1 MNNNKIAVIGAGKW
15 GKNIIRTLHSMNAID
30 SVTEL
35 SPELRQSVNELYPS
49 IKLYDSISE
58 MLATTNCPVILAT
71 PVATHFTLAK
81 QLLEI
86 GRDALIEK
94 PMAMNQPEC
103 CELNRV
109 AKDNGCVLMVG
120 HLLIYQSAIKFI
132 KDYIDDN
139 KLGKLH
145 SIYQVRRN
153 LGTIRTQE
161 NALYSLGVH
170 DIAVLDYL
178 VGELPVTIKSVAQSI
193 INPGVEDDVQ
203 VHMIF
208 ENGLQTHLHNSWL
221 WPVKERYL
229 MVSGEK
235 GMLKFDEIDQA
246 VTLYEYQVDEQFK
259 INHQKPKVVFQNNAR
274 PLETELSHFIECCAT
289 RATPK
294 SDGQQGERVVA
305 MMEKA
310 MQNLSQNEKVYA

>member
-35 SPELRQSVNELYPS
+35 NPELRQSVNELYPS
-49 IKLYDSISE
+49 TKLYDSISD

-86 GRDALIEK
+86 GRDVLIEK
-94 PMAMNQPEC
+94 PMAMNQQEC
-103 CELNRV
+103 CELNRI
-109 AKDNGCVLMVG
+109 AKDNSCVLMVG
-120 HLLIYQSAIKFI
+120 HLLIYQPAVKFI
-132 KDYIDDN
+132 KDYINDN

-203 VHMIF
+203 VHMAF
-208 ENGLQTHLHNSWL
+208 ASGLQTHLHNSWL
-221 WPVKERYL
+221 WPTKERYL
-229 MVSGEK
+229 MVSGEH
-235 GMLKFDEIDQA
+235 GMLKFDESDQS
-246 VTLYEYQVDEQFK
+246 VTLYSYQVDDKFK
-259 INHQKPKVVFQNNAR
+259 INAEKNQVVFQNSAQ
-274 PLETELSHFIECCAT
+274 PLETELSHFIECCT
-289 RATPK
+289 GRKTPK
-294 SDGQQGERVVA
+294 SDGYQGERVVA
-305 MMEKA
+305 IMQKA
-310 MQNLSQNEKVYA
+310 MQNLSQKEKVYA